1 MTAVMETQRLRLI
14 RISQAASVPSRE
26 VLRLAGADIAT
37 LSGCTD
43 TECLGYVRALLSR
56 EDRRAG
62 RVPVSWTQAC
72 RCDGCGPVY
81 LWPEAPPRVI
91 ACPWCLNRVAALPV
105 PDPTVSW

>member
-43 TECLGYVRALLSR
+43 TECLGYVRGSTPIPRTLQLSPIMGQ
-56 EDRRAG
+56 EECHATAEEVQRR
-62 RVPVSWTQAC
+62 VQA
-72 RCDGCGPVY
+72 
-81 LWPEAPPRVI
+81 
-91 ACPWCLNRVAALPV
+91 
-105 PDPTVSW
+105 